1 MSIFRFLISKKFF
14 INLSIALILTIVII
28 WGTLK
33 ILDSYTLHGENYI
46 LPDYSEFIFQEI
58 QSLSTEG
65 EFEYVVIDSIFDPN
79 KEKGS
84 IVLQDPPPYSKVKK
98 GRKIYLTIVALM
110 PEFVEMPNLENLTL
124 RQAMNILKSVGLKVN
139 SLNYIPDF
147 ALNAVRTQKVFGDTI
162 FPETLIEKGS
172 GIDLVLGGNE
182 DIKVKSPFLI
192 GMTQKEAN
200 KIINLSSLN
209 VGDEV
214 FLDGKN
220 KIHSRVYQQEPSCVL
235 DTSINLGEEIDVW
248 YRSDLNFDFE
258 ELLESLKPDTLNI
271 DSLLM
276 PIDSINEIMFD

>member
-1 MSIFRFLISKKFF
+1 MSLYRFLISKKFF
-14 INLSIALILTIVII
+14 IHLSIAIILASVII

-46 LPDYSEFIFQEI
+46 LPDYSGFIFQDI

-65 EFEYVVIDSIFDPN
+65 EFEYIVVDSIFDPN

-84 IVLQDPPPYSKVKK
+84 IVLQDPPPFSKVKK
-98 GRKIYLTIVALM
+98 GRKIYLTIVAIM
-110 PEFVEMPNLENLTL
+110 PEQVEMPNLENLTL

-139 SLNYIPDF
+139 FLNYIPDF
-147 ALNAVRTQKVFGDTI
+147 ALNAVRTQKYLGDTI
-162 FPETLIEKGS
+162 FPGTLIEKGS
-172 GIDLVLGGNE
+172 GIELVLGGNE
-182 DIKVKSPFLI
+182 NIKTHVPFLI

-200 KIINLSSLN
+200 KIINLSSFN

-220 KIHSRVYQQEPSCVL
+220 EIHSRVYKQEPSCIL
-235 DTSINLGEEIDVW
+235 DTSLNLGETINTW
-248 YRSDLNFDFE
+248 YRSDLYFDFE

-276 PIDSINEIMFD
+276 PIDSINEIKI